1 MLEVLVK
8 LLASLIMSITGL
20 YVIKEITCKRIQSNK
35 IKTLF
40 LIAILTVITTILLK
54 DKYFGLNTVI
64 IFFIN
69 IIIYKTIFKF
79 TLEEGIVSCGILMF
93 LIFVLESIGTIFVFP
108 FIEIIKLRANTNLFF
123 ITNIIIC
130 MSTVLF
136 IKPKKIQKKFQ
147 KLYITILNKEEI
159 TNIIF
164 LILLTITFSFF
175 FYKIGINNILNKE
188 FLLNYIIIIILTI
201 ITFIFFEGINKY
213 QRLEREYDNLFSY
226 VQTFEDWIEKE
237 QLNRHEYKNQL
248 AVIRCITKDKKG

>member
-1 MLEVLVK
+1 
-8 LLASLIMSITGL
+8 
-20 YVIKEITCKRIQSNK
+20 
-35 IKTLF
+35 
-40 LIAILTVITTILLK
+40 
-54 DKYFGLNTVI
+54 
-64 IFFIN
+64 
-69 IIIYKTIFKF
+69 
-79 TLEEGIVSCGILMF
+79 
-93 LIFVLESIGTIFVFP
+93 
-108 FIEIIKLRANTNLFF
+108 
-123 ITNIIIC
+123 

-226 VQTFEDWIEKE
+226 VQTFE
-237 QLNRHEYKNQL
+237 
-248 AVIRCITKDKKG
+248 G